1 MDANRYAR
9 SLIYR
14 MMDYIKALAPEV
26 HVIDEGVSYECELT
40 NLAVYPPLSWTEE
53 ECDELH
59 EKIGEYITD
68 INIETGSLILVR
80 VYSPTEQVTE
90 MQHELVV
97 TQEKIKSLKK
107 RLQEA
112 AAIGLTQFAQ
122 IESELVP
129 V

>member
-1 MDANRYAR
+1 MDAKVYAR

-14 MMDYIKALAPEV
+14 MMDTIRVLAPEAR
-26 HVIDEGVSYECELT
+26 VIDEGISYECELT

-53 ECDELH
+53 ECDELQ
-59 EKIGEYITD
+59 EKIGEQITD
-68 INIETGSLILVR
+68 INVETGSLILVR
-80 VYSPTEQVTE
+80 VYSPLEQVAE

-97 TQEKIKSLKK
+97 TQEKIKTLET

-122 IESELVP
+122 REPELVP
-129 V
+129 A

>member
-26 HVIDEGVSYECELT
+26 RVIDEGVAYECELT

-53 ECDELH
+53 ECDELQ
-59 EKIGEYITD
+59 EKIGEQITD
-68 INIETGSLILVR
+68 INVETGSLILVR
-80 VYSPTEQVTE
+80 VYSPMEQVAE
-90 MQHELVV
+90 IEHELVI
-97 TQEKIKSLKK
+97 TQEKIKSLET

-112 AAIGLTQFAQ
+112 AAIGLTQ
-122 IESELVP
+122 LVP
-129 V
+129 A